1 VYSTSRVVIAAHGC
15 SAYKWTGSDWQQ
27 LEAEQR
33 ACDAAIDGRYV
44 YATDLQR
51 AIYRIKA

>member
-1 VYSTSRVVIAAHGC
+1 MYSTSRVVIAAHGC